1 MVEKRKSDSM
11 NDSLDSAHRIEEQLD
26 HLYRFSGMVG
36 STLRVD
42 MLLEDALHPLLDIAE
57 ATRAIVALVR
67 WGSAEGPVTKH
78 QNWQELEDLAVSAE
92 EIALLGTE
100 IVCSNSPQGLP
111 EKLKERLGR
120 YAEDPIAVAP
130 LWAYGRPL
138 GLLALSK
145 PDGGAFDTFTVKLL
159 HTAGRQLALSVENAR
174 LFADLETSYH
184 HLLYTQ
190 EEMISSERTAAIG
203 QLAATMA
210 HEIRNP
216 LATIFS
222 SLSQI
227 RKHAQISGD
236 GATLLRIAE
245 EEAMRLN
252 RIISD
257 LVEFARPVVPRFEE
271 VQLQALVKDAIHE
284 VRKNPDVDER
294 ISFTIEE
301 EEDDITAELDAA
313 MLKKALMHVFDN
325 AVAAARSEGGQV
337 VVRIGTEVEQHKGK
351 EIVILEVSDNGQ
363 GVKREIQNKV
373 FEPFFS
379 TKPSGI
385 GLGLPTVAR
394 IVNDHSGMVS
404 FKSSPEEGTTIRMAF
419 YRVNTGST
427 IDRSSEVSGLTR

>member
-1 MVEKRKSDSM
+1 MVEKCKPDST
-11 NDSLDSAHRIEEQLD
+11 NDAMDSAHRIEVQLD

-57 ATRAIVALVR
+57 ATSAIVALVR

-78 QNWQELEDLAVSAE
+78 QNWRELEDFVVNAE
-92 EIALLGTE
+92 EIALLGTD
-100 IVCSNSPQGLP
+100 ILCSDTPDGLP
-111 EKLKERLGR
+111 EQLKERLVSSDG
-120 YAEDPIAVAP
+120 AHIAVAP

-145 PDGGAFDTFTVKLL
+145 PEGTFDSFTVKLL

-190 EEMISSERTAAIG
+190 EETISTERTAAIG

-227 RKHAQISGD
+227 RKHAQITGD

-252 RIISD
+252 RIITD
-257 LVEFARPVVPRFEE
+257 LVEFARPGVPRFEE
-271 VQLQALVKDAIHE
+271 VQLQALVREAIHE
-284 VRKNPDVDER
+284 ARKNPEVDER
-294 ISFTIEE
+294 VSFTIEE
-301 EEDDITAELDAA
+301 EEEEITAELDAA

-325 AVAAARSEGGQV
+325 AVAAARPEGSQV
-337 VVRIGTEVEQHKGK
+337 VVRIGAEVEQHKGK
-351 EIVILEVSDNGQ
+351 EIVILEVSDNGH
-363 GVKREIQNKV
+363 GVKRELQNKV

-404 FKSSPEEGTTIRMAF
+404 FNSSPEDGTTIRMAF

-427 IDRSSEVSGLTR
+427 IDRSSDVSGLKR